1 MPDLVIDLPA
11 PRKRAKSADSFV
23 QTIDLMDGPTR
34 IGRARWQCVS
44 DLSQGVVQILELTV
58 APKFRRRGHAH
69 RLMEA
74 VTTQAGDYFKAGGA
88 RLRRL
93 WIAVE
98 QKEQVIA
105 RSFLMQFGFH
115 HVGTVSE
122 LLKDQDLLIYMR
134 TFD

>member
-1 MPDLVIDLPA
+1 MPDLVIDPPA
-11 PRKRAKSADSFV
+11 PRKVAKGGDSFV
-23 QTIDLMDGPTR
+23 QTIDLMDGATR

-58 APKFRRRGHAH
+58 ASRFRRQGHAH

-74 VTTQAGDYFKAGGA
+74 VTAQAGDYFKTGGA

-93 WIAVE
+93 WIAIE

-105 RSFLMQFGFH
+105 RS
-115 HVGTVSE
+115 
-122 LLKDQDLLIYMR
+122 
-134 TFD
+134 

>member
-1 MPDLVIDLPA
+1 MPDLVIDPPA
-11 PRKRAKSADSFV
+11 PRKVAKSADSFV
-23 QTIDLMDGPTR
+23 QTIDLVEGAAR
-34 IGRARWQCVS
+34 IGRARWQCAS
-44 DLSQGVVQILELTV
+44 DVSQGVVQILELTV
-58 APKFRRRGHAH
+58 APRFRRQGHAH

-74 VTTQAGDYFKAGGA
+74 ITTQAGDYFKAGGA

-93 WIAVE
+93 WIAIE

-115 HVGTVSE
+115 HVGTVKE
-122 LLKDQDLLIYMR
+122 LFKDQDLLVYMR